1 MGVKEPHEPR
11 KDPPERIRGTS
22 SRSSNWARN
31 NAYSPARL
39 SYVIIHRALGTALRR
54 DLLQEWGDN

>member
-1 MGVKEPHEPR
+1 MGVKELHEPR

-39 SYVIIHRALGTALRR
+39 NYDIVHRALGKALRR
-54 DLLQEWGDN
+54 VLLQE